1 VKDSRSPME
10 KLIIEI
16 DEVAPMLNG
25 SGGLK
30 NMHFQVYRKLRDRWV
45 WLIASKTRQKI
56 KGKVTIA
63 YTRSSVVAPDWDN
76 ISASFKPIGDALV
89 TNGVIEDDNPKVVL
103 EFIPKWRK
111 AKNNKDLKTIIEIT
125 PI

>member
-1 VKDSRSPME
+1 
-10 KLIIEI
+10 
-16 DEVAPMLNG
+16 
-25 SGGLK
+25 
-30 NMHFQVYRKLRDRWV
+30 MHFQVYRKLRDKWV

-89 TNGVIEDDNPKVVL
+89 TNGVIEDDNPNVVV

-111 AKNNKDLKTIIEIT
+111 AKNNNDLKTIIEIT